1 MGPQNVDWERL
12 ERSAEFRELVA
23 RRRRF
28 VLPAT
33 VFFLSWYLGFVL
45 LSGYA
50 EGFMGEYIVDGLTV
64 GYALA
69 LSQFL
74 MVAVLGIAYLRYSER
89 VLDPV
94 RERLVASVERAATDD
109 DALVTAGSDETRF
122 ARGPTTATSP
132 AGEVRP

>member
-1 MGPQNVDWERL
+1 M
-12 ERSAEFRELVA
+12 
-23 RRRRF
+23 
-28 VLPAT
+28 LPAT

-50 EGFMGEYIVDGLTV
+50 DGFMGEYIVDGFTV

-89 VLDPV
+89 VLDPL
-94 RERLVASVERAATDD
+94 RARLVASVERAGAEEGALAATGPDD
-109 DALVTAGSDETRF
+109 TRF
-122 ARGPTTATSP
+122 ARGPTTRATPSR
-132 AGEVRP
+132 EVRP